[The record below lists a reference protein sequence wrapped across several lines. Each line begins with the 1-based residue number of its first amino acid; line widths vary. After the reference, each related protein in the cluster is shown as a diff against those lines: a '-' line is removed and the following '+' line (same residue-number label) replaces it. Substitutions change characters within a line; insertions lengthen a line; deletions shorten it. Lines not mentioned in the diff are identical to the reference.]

1 MATAAAVAALSANWD
16 QQRKAEEE
24 ACRHRLYD
32 LVHSLPE
39 DVKRSVDIHRHVLP
53 AAGGASG
60 VAESVV
66 AFVKEQG
73 AELVVVGSRGMGAAR
88 STLMSLIGL
97 GSVSSYL
104 VHNLHCPVAVY
115 RGRAD
120 DTAAK
125 AKRRVLVSLDDSEAS
140 RQALEW
146 AVGNVLGPTDELHLV
161 CVALPIPF
169 PVSPA
174 EPYTSPPL
182 ALDEWQ
188 ASYGGS
194 LQHTEATLRAAEE
207 HTGSALKIVAEDA
220 AASEVLEADEYDAAT
235 HDSNHYA
242 RETVTAAVDRAVAKV
257 ERERIFFKALP
268 PEGGASDV
276 GQSVVH
282 YSKANGVDLVVL
294 GARGMGSFKRAM
306 LSFVG
311 LGSVSDYVVSH
322 VEVPVIVVK

>member
-169 PVSPA
+169 P
-174 EPYTSPPL
+174 
-182 ALDEWQ
+182 
-188 ASYGGS
+188 
-194 LQHTEATLRAAEE
+194 
-207 HTGSALKIVAEDA
+207 IVAEDA